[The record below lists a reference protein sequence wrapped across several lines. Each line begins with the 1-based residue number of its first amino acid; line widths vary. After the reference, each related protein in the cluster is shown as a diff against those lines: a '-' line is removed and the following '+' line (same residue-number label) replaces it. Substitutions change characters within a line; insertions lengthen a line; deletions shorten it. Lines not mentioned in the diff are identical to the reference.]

1 VDTVSEVA
9 YEVGGASGDAVGDL
23 VVVVSI

>member
-23 VVVVSI
+23 VVVGSI